1 MNIAYIFISF
11 IILLSA
17 CTSFPKTG
25 DPEGDQKLSDPG
37 ISQPTKEIILRKHNL
52 TKRYGNEYES
62 WPEDIKTLILNHRIQ
77 NGMTKTQVIVSWGNP
92 LRVFS
97 NSYGDTWQY
106 GGLFYGTRRGYLYF
120 DNKDILTHWS
130 MM

>member
-1 MNIAYIFISF
+1 MLRIIF
-11 IILLSA
+11 IILVSLLIA
-17 CTSFPKTG
+17 CSTLP
-25 DPEGDQKLSDPG
+25 SDPVLREIIQDESLTEYQKQTAIFERTG
-37 ISQPTKEIILRKHNL
+37 VMKYGFGFTNWPDHIKRAIRSKEIV
-52 TKRYGNEYES
+52 T
-62 WPEDIKTLILNHRIQ
+62 
-77 NGMTKTQVIVSWGNP
+77 GMTKTQVTASWGNP